1 MDKEGL
7 SAVIG
12 QSDLPET
19 AMSVIDI
26 TVAAACSEKNLGG
39 EAVVIFIVVLGPL
52 TITEAA
58 RQEEAAR
65 WRVVGILH
73 TLATTLHP
81 GWSAQPAGVQ
91 KLRTKQQRTYCSNK
105 SKKGNNGKNIWQ
117 KVS

>member
-1 MDKEGL
+1 M

-39 EAVVIFIVVLGPL
+39 EAAVVLIAVLGPL
-52 TITEAA
+52 TVAEAA

-65 WRVVGILH
+65 WRVVGIFH

-81 GWSAQPAGVQ
+81 GWSAQPAGGQ
-91 KLRTKQQRTYCSNK
+91 K
-105 SKKGNNGKNIWQ
+105 
-117 KVS
+117 